1 MSISWLINNL
11 VSAFLLPPLNGLL
24 LIGAGWIILKKYPKS
39 GRLLVGTGLILLWVL
54 AMPVVGMLML
64 STLEGHAVS
73 PQDVK
78 QAQTIV
84 VLGAGRY
91 PNQPEYSGETLK
103 ESSLVRL
110 RYAAK
115 IQRESQ
121 LPILVT
127 GGKPEGGELSEAELM
142 QRVLT
147 KEFGVPVRWIESSS
161 NNTTE
166 NARLSSEILKAE
178 NIQRILLITHASHM
192 PRASRNFSRL
202 GLSVIQAPTLFS
214 WQPLT
219 VMDFLP
225 KSYGASTIAM
235 HEWIALLR
243 DSLR

>member
-11 VSAFLLPPLNGLL
+11 IATFLLPPLNGLL
-24 LIGAGWIILKKYPKS
+24 LVGAGWLILKKYPRN
-39 GRLLVGTGLILLWVL
+39 GRLLVGIGLTLLWVL

-64 STLEGHAVS
+64 STLEVHAVS
-73 PQDVK
+73 PQDIK
-78 QAQTIV
+78 QAQAIV
-84 VLGAGRY
+84 VLGGGRY
-91 PNQPEYSGETLK
+91 QNQPEYSGETVK

-115 IQRESQ
+115 IQREAK

-127 GGKPEGGELSEAELM
+127 GGKPDGGELSEAELM

-147 KEFGVPVRWIESSS
+147 EEFGVPVRWIESSS

-166 NARLSSEILKAE
+166 SARLSSEMLKAE
-178 NIQRILLITHASHM
+178 NIRRILLITHAWHM
-192 PRASRNFSRL
+192 PRASRSFAGT
-202 GLSVIQAPTLFS
+202 GLSVIQAPTMFS

-219 VMDFLP
+219 VIDFLP
-225 KSYGASTIAM
+225 KSYGRSSIAM
-235 HEWIALLR
+235 HEWIGLLR

>member
-11 VSAFLLPPLNGLL
+11 IATFLLPPLNGLL
-24 LIGAGWIILKKYPKS
+24 MVGAGWLILKKYPRS

-73 PQDVK
+73 PQDIK
-78 QAQTIV
+78 QAQAIV
-84 VLGAGRY
+84 VLGGGRY
-91 PNQPEYSGETLK
+91 PNQPEYSGETVK

-115 IQRESQ
+115 IQRESK

-147 KEFGVPVRWIESSS
+147 KEFGVPVQWIESSS

-166 NARLSSEILKAE
+166 NARLSSEILKTE
-178 NIQRILLITHASHM
+178 NIRSILLITHTWHM
-192 PRASRNFSRL
+192 PRASRSFSRL
-202 GLSVIQAPTLFS
+202 GLTVIQAPTIFS

-219 VMDFLP
+219 VIDFLP
-225 KSYGASTIAM
+225 KSYAGSSIAM
-235 HEWIALLR
+235 HEWIGLLR